1 MATRESPR
9 LSMRPLA
16 SMPRLA
22 VSSAWSK
29 RTEISRRFCGR
40 SMESSARRSS
50 ARFAGLARTK
60 SWAPWPESVAPGSS
74 SGCSAGIT
82 CSAVR
87 WRRPMISKAFCATT
101 GVESKSETAN
111 RITAPR
117 FIFLPERAKL
127 HSVYA
132 PSIMRHKL
140 LFTCAFIC
148 LLGSASTRAS
158 SETTKD
164 YRMAAALQ
172 ALFAVGVRYHYG
184 GNSPDTGFDC
194 SGLVAHVFD
203 RAWGVALPRSAE
215 EQRNVG
221 RAVKRAELQ
230 PGDLV
235 FYNTRNR
242 PFSHVGIYLGDGNFL
257 HAPRPGQRVRIE
269 SIDTPSWRARFNG
282 ARRLHPPGY

>member
-1 MATRESPR
+1 
-9 LSMRPLA
+9 
-16 SMPRLA
+16 
-22 VSSAWSK
+22 
-29 RTEISRRFCGR
+29 
-40 SMESSARRSS
+40 
-50 ARFAGLARTK
+50 
-60 SWAPWPESVAPGSS
+60 
-74 SGCSAGIT
+74 
-82 CSAVR
+82 
-87 WRRPMISKAFCATT
+87 
-101 GVESKSETAN
+101 
-111 RITAPR
+111 
-117 FIFLPERAKL
+117 
-127 HSVYA
+127 
-132 PSIMRHKL
+132 MRHKL

-242 PFSHVGIYLGDGNFL
+242 PFSHVGIYLGDGNFV
-257 HAPRPGQRVRIE
+257 HAPRPGQRVRVE
-269 SIDTPSWRARFNG
+269 SIDTPYWRARFNG
-282 ARRLHPPGY
+282 ARRLDPPVY

>member
-1 MATRESPR
+1 
-9 LSMRPLA
+9 
-16 SMPRLA
+16 
-22 VSSAWSK
+22 
-29 RTEISRRFCGR
+29 
-40 SMESSARRSS
+40 
-50 ARFAGLARTK
+50 
-60 SWAPWPESVAPGSS
+60 
-74 SGCSAGIT
+74 
-82 CSAVR
+82 
-87 WRRPMISKAFCATT
+87 
-101 GVESKSETAN
+101 
-111 RITAPR
+111 
-117 FIFLPERAKL
+117 
-127 HSVYA
+127 
-132 PSIMRHKL
+132 MRHKL
-140 LFTCAFIC
+140 LFTCVFIC

-230 PGDLV
+230 PGDLL

-242 PFSHVGIYLGDGNFL
+242 PFSHVGIYLGDGNFV

-269 SIDTPSWRARFNG
+269 SIDTPYWRARFSG
-282 ARRLHPPGY
+282 ARRLDPPVY